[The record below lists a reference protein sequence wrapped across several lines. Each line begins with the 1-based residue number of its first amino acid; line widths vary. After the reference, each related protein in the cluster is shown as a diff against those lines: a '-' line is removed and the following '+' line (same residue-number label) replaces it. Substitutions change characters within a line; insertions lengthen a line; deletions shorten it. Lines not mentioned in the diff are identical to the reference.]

1 MTDDDDGLNESL
13 ERAASLLRAKPAVRP
28 EWRDALLARVE
39 QGDAPAAATAER
51 RWSMRPLAAIAA
63 GIICAIV
70 GGAATLAVMNSRD
83 GARADLSVASR
94 EAPLANGLSS
104 QVRFALVAP
113 SAGSVSIVGDFN
125 GWNPTSLPLRR
136 ASDGRT
142 WEVVVP
148 LPPGRY
154 AYAFMVDG
162 RISRDPVAPQG
173 SGDDFGVAN
182 SIVLVK
188 GT

>member
-1 MTDDDDGLNESL
+1 MIDHGDELNESL
-13 ERAASLLRAKPAVRP
+13 ERAASLLREKPPVSN
-28 EWRDALLARVE
+28 EWRETLLARVE
-39 QGDAPAAATAER
+39 QPEPAPASQER
-51 RWSMRPLAAIAA
+51 RWSVRPFVAIAA
-63 GIICAIV
+63 GIACAIV
-70 GGAATLAVMNSRD
+70 GGGATLAVMHQRGDS
-83 GARADLSVASR
+83 ARLDSSLAS
-94 EAPLANGLSS
+94 ATTPVVNGVSS

-113 SAGSVSIVGDFN
+113 SAGNVSVVGDFN

-136 ASDGRT
+136 SGDGRT

-162 RISRDPVAPQG
+162 RISRDPVAPQS

-188 GT
+188 GS